1 MNTIYQHLPLG
12 KIIDHPIN
20 HAIYQDNFDD
30 DLVESV
36 RVNGVL
42 NPITVCRHPGG
53 SFVCLSGHRRR
64 QAAKLAG
71 LTNIPAMVV
80 RDEVPE
86 HLQVIM
92 VIESNRQRD
101 KTPEQKTRETTEL
114 AKARSI
120 EAKARQKAGKSSGD
134 NLRKNFSG
142 GDDDSKRALAQAAKE
157 TGLGSRPTAE
167 KAIKVVKKIDEL
179 TAAGET
185 VKAKQLREVL
195 NEKSVSAAA
204 KLSEEID
211 KPQPEPEPDKASEPE
226 VVDQVRDEFG
236 AVWLSLVPLW
246 EQLSK
251 IRETE
256 SLVRQLKKR
265 FKAHRREPVG
275 SRINTTPVDAAIQ
288 AIEQALKLGPPHTE
302 CFKCQRDIKPDCK
315 LCRGTGW
322 INKSEYSGHR
332 TESGDQWLR
341 GRDS

>member
-20 HAIYQDNFDD
+20 HAIYADNFDD

-80 RDEVPE
+80 RDDLPE

-101 KTPEQKTRETTEL
+101 KTTEQKARETAEL
-114 AKARSI
+114 AKARSV
-120 EAKARQKAGKSSGD
+120 EAKSRMKAGKKATSD
-134 NLRKNFSG
+134 PRANLPEGSDEKG
-142 GDDDSKRALAQAAKE
+142 RAITQAAKE
-157 TGLGSRPTAE
+157 TGLGSRKTAE
-167 KAIKVVKKIDEL
+167 KALEVVEKIDKL
-179 TAAGET
+179 TAAGEAI
-185 VKAKQLREVL
+185 KAEQLREAL

-204 KLSEEID
+204 RLAEEID
-211 KPQPEPEPDKASEPE
+211 KPKEPEPQPE
-226 VVDQVRDEFG
+226 EKQPVRDVFG
-236 AVWLSLVPLW
+236 PVWLSLVPLW
-246 EQLSK
+246 ERLEEVKEIESIVRKLKAK
-251 IRETE
+251 IKAISRE
-256 SLVRQLKKR
+256 
-265 FKAHRREPVG
+265 AVG

-302 CFKCQRDIKPDCK
+302 CFKCQRDIKTDCK

>member
-1 MNTIYQHLPLG
+1 VNTIYQHLPLG

-20 HAIYQDNFDD
+20 HAIYADNFDD

-80 RDEVPE
+80 RDDLPE

-101 KTPEQKTRETTEL
+101 KTTEQKARETAEL
-114 AKARSI
+114 AKARSV
-120 EAKARQKAGKSSGD
+120 EAKSRMKAGKKATSD
-134 NLRKNFSG
+134 PRANLPEGSDEKG
-142 GDDDSKRALAQAAKE
+142 RAITQAAKE
-157 TGLGSRPTAE
+157 TGLGSRKTAE
-167 KAIKVVKKIDEL
+167 KALEVVEKIDEL
-179 TAAGET
+179 TAAGEAI
-185 VKAKQLREVL
+185 KAEQLREAL

-204 KLSEEID
+204 RLAEEID
-211 KPQPEPEPDKASEPE
+211 KPKDPQPQAEQGQS
-226 VVDQVRDEFG
+226 VRDAFG
-236 AVWLSLVPLW
+236 PVWLSLVPLW
-246 EQLSK
+246 ERLEEVKEIESIVRKLKAK
-251 IRETE
+251 IKAISRE
-256 SLVRQLKKR
+256 
-265 FKAHRREPVG
+265 AVG

-288 AIEQALKLGPPHTE
+288 AIEQALKLGVPHTE
-302 CFKCQRDIKPDCK
+302 CFKCQRDVKADCN
-315 LCRGTGW
+315 LCRGSGW
-322 INKSEYSGHR
+322 VNESEYSGRR

-341 GRDS
+341 GRVS

>member
-20 HAIYQDNFDD
+20 HAIYADNFDD

-36 RVNGVL
+36 RLNGVL

-101 KTPEQKTRETTEL
+101 KTQEQKTRETTEL

-185 VKAKQLREVL
+185 VKAEQLREVL

-211 KPQPEPEPDKASEPE
+211 KPAEPQPQPEEGKPVCDA
-226 VVDQVRDEFG
+226 FG
-236 AVWLSLVPLW
+236 PVWLSLVPLW
-246 EQLSK
+246 ERLEEVKEIESIVRKLKAK
-251 IRETE
+251 IKAISRE
-256 SLVRQLKKR
+256 
-265 FKAHRREPVG
+265 AVG

-302 CFKCQRDIKPDCK
+302 CFKCQRDIKADCK